1 MVPSHLGWVIMF
13 VAGNTAECRKII
25 GRGMAFDA
33 LTPLIFVFPA
43 INWEILLVMV
53 EGRRIPS
60 CSGVAVLAACWEP
73 GSGVIRV
80 GGRIVFRGMA
90 TKAGAWG
97 IVIIA
102 VVAGG
107 TIICNCSVC
116 ARQCPIIVVY
126 RKGSRLPIG
135 HGGMTHCTIGR

>member
-1 MVPSHLGWVIMF
+1 MVPGHLGWVIMF
-13 VAGNTAECRKII
+13 VASDATECCKII
-25 GRGMAFDA
+25 GCCMAFDA
-33 LTPLIFVFPA
+33 LTPLIFVFPG

-60 CSGVAVLAACWEP
+60 CSCMAVLAACWKT
-73 GSGVIRV
+73 GSCVIRV

-97 IVIIA
+97 IVVIA

-107 TIICNCSVC
+107 AIIGNCRVC
-116 ARQCPIIVVY
+116 AR
-126 RKGSRLPIG
+126 
-135 HGGMTHCTIGR
+135 